1 MPDRIHVQRV
11 TREQLHR
18 VADGQGWAFV
28 VEVEGKVVGVR
39 VEVIGSPLPTS
50 TPPPMSPSPPTRP
63 LDEGW

>member
-28 VEVEGKVVGVR
+28 VEVDGKVVGVR
-39 VEVIGSPLPTS
+39 VEVQGYEAQSVES
-50 TPPPMSPSPPTRP
+50 NGG
-63 LDEGW
+63 EEAECEQ